1 MAASTA
7 VEAVEA
13 VEAVAASEEKCS
25 QHNAV
30 GVNLKNERYASRE
43 RGPII
48 FTKSLVRL
56 FL

>member
-1 MAASTA
+1 MVAASTA

-30 GVNLKNERYASRE
+30 GVNLKNERYAYGSADQ
-43 RGPII
+43 
-48 FTKSLVRL
+48 
-56 FL
+56 